1 MPRVRIAATRTPD
14 GGEMLLYQHGRDF
27 SITINGQDLMHSRQH
42 ESEQEL
48 ARLGCAHLAG
58 RKAPSILIGGLGMGY
73 TLRQALDILSPHAQV
88 VVGELLG
95 AVVEWNREFLA
106 ELNGQPLGDQRVDL
120 KTGDVVELISR
131 SKSRFD
137 AILLDIDNGPG
148 VMTDSGNRRLYG
160 REGIQACR
168 RALRKQGCL
177 AIWSAEPS
185 KKFEQLLMRCS
196 FHVRRFRVSAYKGSK
211 AQSRFVWVASED
223 KSILPRGGGEPHLPL
238 KKKSKGIRRV
248 PRPAKHS
255 KPLTDF

>member
-1 MPRVRIAATRTPD
+1 MKPRVRIAATRTPD
-14 GGEMLLYQHGRDF
+14 GGEMLLYQHDRDF

-42 ESEQEL
+42 ESEQAL
-48 ARLGCAHLAG
+48 ARLGCSHLAG

-73 TLRQALDILSPHAQV
+73 TLRQALDMLSPHAQV

-95 AVVEWNREFLA
+95 AVVEWNLEFLG
-106 ELNGQPLGDQRVDL
+106 ELNDQPLGDERVDL
-120 KTGDVVELISR
+120 KTGDIVELISR
-131 SKSRFD
+131 SRNRFD
-137 AILLDIDNGPG
+137 AILLDVDNGPS

-177 AIWSAEPS
+177 AVWSAESS
-185 KKFEQLLMRCS
+185 KNFEQLLMSCS

-223 KSILPRGGGEPHLPL
+223 KSILPRGGGEPRLPL
-238 KKKSKGIRRV
+238 KNTSRGKRRV
-248 PRPAKHS
+248 HRPAK
-255 KPLTDF
+255 P